1 MQERKVCS
9 QAITAFLWLTSTKFG
24 WRGSKRKCRSHKID
38 NCYKLWLRESV
49 MHPFRPSSIPAL
61 FFRERI
67 LKVCTCYLYRL
78 YFLHQFF
85 FLLWSV
91 VKFFDIPAFSLILA
105 TWLLP
110 WFIVQSMHQS
120 AHLSA
125 KKSEKINQSI
135 NG

>member
-1 MQERKVCS
+1 MQERNLCS

-24 WRGSKRKCRSHKID
+24 WRRSKRKCRSHKID

-49 MHPFRPSSIPAL
+49 MHPFNTCSIL
-61 FFRERI
+61 SRKNF

-125 KKSEKINQSI
+125 KKSEKINQLI